1 SRRPKREDPRRG
13 RAPDEPRG
21 HRRARGD
28 RGGGEPMNRVIL
40 IGNLGADAELK
51 YTNSGQ
57 PVASMRLATSE
68 KWQGKDGQQQE
79 RTEWHSLTLW
89 GKRAEALA
97 KYLTKGSR
105 IAIQGRI
112 QYREYEDRNGNKRW
126 STDIN
131 VDDIELLGGRD
142 GVQRDGG
149 SRGSASPS
157 NDWGSSSSPHD
168 FAE

>member
-1 SRRPKREDPRRG
+1 
-13 RAPDEPRG
+13 
-21 HRRARGD
+21 
-28 RGGGEPMNRVIL
+28 MNRVIL

-57 PVASMRLATSE
+57 PVLSMRLATSE

-79 RTEWHSLTLW
+79 RTDWHSLTLW

-131 VDDIELLGGRD
+131 VDDVELLGGRD
-142 GVQRDGG
+142 GGQRDNGQ
-149 SRGSASPS
+149 RFAPPA
-157 NDWGSSSSPHD
+157 NDWGSSSSGAGD
-168 FAE
+168 FDDDVPF

>member
-1 SRRPKREDPRRG
+1 
-13 RAPDEPRG
+13 
-21 HRRARGD
+21 
-28 RGGGEPMNRVIL
+28 MNRVIL

-79 RTEWHSLTLW
+79 RTDWHSLTLW

-105 IAIQGRI
+105 IAVQGRI
-112 QYREYEDRNGNKRW
+112 QYREYEGRDGNKRW
-126 STDIN
+126 STDII
-131 VDDIELLGGRD
+131 VDDVELLGGRD
-142 GVQRDGG
+142 GGQRDNDQ
-149 SRGSASPS
+149 RFAPPA
-157 NDWGSSSSPHD
+157 NDWGSSSGAGD
-168 FAE
+168 FAEDVPF

>member
-1 SRRPKREDPRRG
+1 
-13 RAPDEPRG
+13 
-21 HRRARGD
+21 
-28 RGGGEPMNRVIL
+28 MNRVIL

-57 PVASMRLATSE
+57 PVLSMRLATSE

-79 RTEWHSLTLW
+79 RTDWHSLTLW

-112 QYREYEDRNGNKRW
+112 QYREYEDRSGNRRW
-126 STDIN
+126 STDII
-131 VDDIELLGGRD
+131 VDDVELLGGRD
-142 GVQRDGG
+142 GVQRDNGQ
-149 SRGSASPS
+149 RFAPPA
-157 NDWGSSSSPHD
+157 NDWGSSSGPDD
-168 FAE
+168 FAEDVPF

>member
-1 SRRPKREDPRRG
+1 
-13 RAPDEPRG
+13 
-21 HRRARGD
+21 
-28 RGGGEPMNRVIL
+28 MNRVIL
-40 IGNLGADAELK
+40 IGNLGADAELR

-79 RTEWHSLTLW
+79 RTDWHSLTLW

-131 VDDIELLGGRD
+131 VDDVELLGGRD
-142 GVQRDGG
+142 GGQRDGWG
-149 SRGSASPS
+149 RAAAP
-157 NDWGSSSSPHD
+157 NDWGSSSGPGD
-168 FAE
+168 FDDDAPF

>member
-1 SRRPKREDPRRG
+1 
-13 RAPDEPRG
+13 
-21 HRRARGD
+21 
-28 RGGGEPMNRVIL
+28 MNRVIL
-40 IGNLGADAELK
+40 IGNLGADAELR

-79 RTEWHSLTLW
+79 RTDWHSLTLW

-105 IAIQGRI
+105 IVVAGRI
-112 QYREYEDRNGNKRW
+112 QYRQWEDRDGNKRW
-126 STDIN
+126 STDIV
-131 VDDIELLGGRD
+131 VDDVEFLGGRD

-157 NDWGSSSSPHD
+157 NDWGSGSGPGD
-168 FAE
+168 FSDDVPF

>member
-1 SRRPKREDPRRG
+1 
-13 RAPDEPRG
+13 
-21 HRRARGD
+21 
-28 RGGGEPMNRVIL
+28 MNRVIL

-57 PVASMRLATSE
+57 PVLSMRLATSE

-79 RTEWHSLTLW
+79 RTDWHSLTLW

-131 VDDIELLGGRD
+131 VDDVELLGGRD
-142 GVQRDGG
+142 GGQRYGG
-149 SRGSASPS
+149 GRAAAP
-157 NDWGSSSSPHD
+157 NDWGPSSGPDD
-168 FAE
+168 FAEDVPF

>member
-1 SRRPKREDPRRG
+1 
-13 RAPDEPRG
+13 
-21 HRRARGD
+21 
-28 RGGGEPMNRVIL
+28 MNRVIL

-79 RTEWHSLTLW
+79 RTDWHSLTLW

-97 KYLTKGSR
+97 QYLTKGSR
-105 IAIQGRI
+105 IAVQGRI

-131 VDDIELLGGRD
+131 VDDVELLGG
-142 GVQRDGG
+142 QRDSGHQGAG
-149 SRGSASPS
+149 SPA
-157 NDWGSSSSPHD
+157 NDWGPSSGPDD
-168 FAE
+168 FADDVPF

>member
-1 SRRPKREDPRRG
+1 
-13 RAPDEPRG
+13 
-21 HRRARGD
+21 
-28 RGGGEPMNRVIL
+28 MNRVIL
-40 IGNLGADAELK
+40 IGNLGADAELR
-51 YTNSGQ
+51 YTGSGQ

-79 RTEWHSLTLW
+79 RTDWHSLTIW

-97 KYLTKGSR
+97 QYLTKGSR

-131 VDDIELLGGRD
+131 CDDIELLGGRD
-142 GVQRDGG
+142 GGQRDGG

-157 NDWGSSSSPHD
+157 NDWASSSGPDD
-168 FAE
+168 FADDVPF

>member
-1 SRRPKREDPRRG
+1 
-13 RAPDEPRG
+13 
-21 HRRARGD
+21 
-28 RGGGEPMNRVIL
+28 MNRVIL

-79 RTEWHSLTLW
+79 RTDWHSLTLW

-126 STDIN
+126 STDIV
-131 VDDIELLGGRD
+131 VDDVEPLGGRD
-142 GVQRDGG
+142 GGQRDSGH
-149 SRGSASPS
+149 RGA
-157 NDWGSSSSPHD
+157 SSPANGWGPSSGPDD
-168 FAE
+168 FADDVPFARSDLSDLAKCCTKHERALGWI